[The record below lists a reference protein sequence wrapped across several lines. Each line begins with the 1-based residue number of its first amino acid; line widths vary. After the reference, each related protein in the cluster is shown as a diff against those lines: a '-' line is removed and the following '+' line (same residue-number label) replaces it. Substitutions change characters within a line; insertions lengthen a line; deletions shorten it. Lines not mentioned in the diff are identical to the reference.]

1 MSARFIPLGNDGIDP
16 GSGYGLPL
24 FETRSR
30 CEEHNPGSAKSLD
43 PQAIRKAILATKGYK
58 GAEGTYAFDQNGDG
72 LHGYNIV
79 KNNNGTIV
87 FDKRV
92 DFED

>member
-1 MSARFIPLGNDGIDP
+1 VHVLAGAINK
-16 GSGYGLPL
+16 
-24 FETRSR
+24 
-30 CEEHNPGSAKSLD
+30 AKSLD
-43 PQAIRKAILATKGYK
+43 PQAIRAAILSTRGYK
-58 GAEGTYAFDQNGDG
+58 GAEGTYNFDQNGDG

-87 FDKRV
+87 FDRHI